1 MSGVTKAYRK
11 RLKNNALTYRDIERE
26 LRATEI
32 GEVVQDMMAER
43 KESAQAALQELLK
56 QKRDAKK
63 GDKKDELSE
72 RSQDSDTKS

>member
-1 MSGVTKAYRK
+1 MV
-11 RLKNNALTYRDIERE
+11 
-26 LRATEI
+26 